1 MVYKKE
7 KKKWMGKVE
16 KMGENTFVASRQGVN
31 FLALTWGCP
40 KKYATPVFVR
50 MSFSCSAVLLFQE
63 LEL

>member
-1 MVYKKE
+1 
-7 KKKWMGKVE
+7 MGKVE